1 VDRKG
6 SQHLLN
12 FVVLLVVIGATTLT
26 GVLLARTM
34 RATDRINAKTKTI
47 ARTGQGINT
56 ATDSVIQLSRTN
68 ELAASILA
76 STQPLAGDLAAM
88 VDQAKALDSLSGS
101 LDTNTAAINATV
113 ARLLATA
120 NGMSATALDINAST
134 KKIAATSAD
143 VAATTNDVSKSTGV
157 LNVTAKGIHAHLSE
171 LLDTTKKLGADVV
184 EINKRVD
191 IGLGLDRAIRLD
203 TANLLTQVALTQRY
217 IACIDRKVLGTGAD
231 SHC

>member
-6 SQHLLN
+6 SQHVLN
-12 FVVLLVVIGATTLT
+12 AVVLLVVIGATTLT

-34 RATDRINAKTKTI
+34 RATDRINAKTKAI

-68 ELAASILA
+68 ELAGSILA

-88 VDQAKALDSLSGS
+88 VDQAKELDSLSGS

-113 ARLLATA
+113 AQLLATA
-120 NGMSATALDINAST
+120 NGMSATAGDINAST
-134 KKIAATSAD
+134 KKIAATSAE
-143 VAATTNDVSKSTGV
+143 VAGTTNEVSKSTGV
-157 LNVTAKGIHAHLSE
+157 LNATAKGIHAHLAE
-171 LLDTTKKLGADVV
+171 LLDTTKKLAADVA

-203 TANLLTQVALTQRY
+203 TANLLAQVAETQRY
-217 IACIDRKVLGTGAD
+217 VACIDRKVAGSGAD